1 MKIALLSPNYP
12 PERGACASRMQR
24 LAVGL
29 AQAGHSV
36 RVFTFLPNYPTGR
49 IFTGFRGRWLH
60 RAWQQGIRVWWL
72 PLYPAQGPGRWARAL
87 SALSMAASSLLAAGP
102 LGRFKPQVLLVQS
115 PPLPL
120 ALSGWLLAKL
130 TGAKL
135 VLNVSDLWPSAL
147 ADLAALS
154 RRSLGYRGLAWA
166 ETWVSRRAHL
176 LVGQSAEIG
185 AYLARLA
192 PQVPQLLYRNG
203 VPMGLYPPPLAAAP
217 PQPGPLR
224 LVYAGVLGLAQGLYQ
239 LCQHVDW
246 PALGAE
252 LHLYGEGPERE
263 AIARWMG
270 QNPARGVFLHPSVP
284 PEQVP
289 GLLRGF
295 QAALV
300 AQKAAVFGT
309 VPSKLYEAMAAGL
322 PVLYV
327 GAGEGADL
335 VTRHGA
341 GWVSP
346 PGDYPALAANLERLR
361 QQTPAWLAQLAQRN
375 YALAAQEF
383 DQAQFLQ
390 SLLARLAHLG

>member
-24 LAVGL
+24 LAEGL
-29 AQAGHSV
+29 AQAGHQV
-36 RVFTFLPNYPTGR
+36 QVFTFLPNYPTGR
-49 IFTGFRGRWLH
+49 VFDGFRGRFWVRQTL
-60 RAWQQGIRVWWL
+60 ASLPVWRL

-87 SALSMAASSLLAAGP
+87 SAVSMATSSLMAGWP
-102 LGRFKPQVLLVQS
+102 LGKFKPEVLIVQS

-120 ALSGWLLAKL
+120 ALSGWLLARL

-147 ADLAALS
+147 ADLAALP

-166 ETWVSRRAHL
+166 EAWVSRRAHL
-176 LVGQSAEIG
+176 LVGQSVEIG
-185 AYLARLA
+185 AYLAQLA
-192 PQVPQLLYRNG
+192 PAGPQLLYRNG
-203 VPMGLYPPPLAAAP
+203 VVMAQYPPPVPARERA
-217 PQPGPLR
+217 GPLR
-224 LVYAGVLGLAQGLYQ
+224 VVYAGVLGLAQGLAQ
-239 LCQHVDW
+239 LCQHVNW
-246 PALGAE
+246 AALGTE

-263 AIARWMG
+263 TLAQWVAQHPR
-270 QNPARGVFLHPSVP
+270 QGVFLHPSVP

-289 GLLRGF
+289 SLLAGF
-295 QAALV
+295 DAALV

-335 VTRHGA
+335 VTYHQG

-346 PGDYPALAANLERLR
+346 PGDWTALATNLEQLR
-361 QQTPAWLAQLAQRN
+361 QQTPAQLTALAQRN
-375 YALAAQEF
+375 YAAAAQQF
-383 DQAQFLQ
+383 DQAQFLAG
-390 SLLARLAHLG
+390 LRKALERLG